1 MALLPVVPWIRRFVP
16 ALGVG
21 CRRTQ
26 EAAISTVTIIVVVI
40 WNALLLVALATML
53 VRHERLLQW
62 ITQLDGQQGLGRV
75 ASGEDGWAA
84 FLKEHPEL
92 TDP

>member
-1 MALLPVVPWIRRFVP
+1 MHTFSGRWQP
-16 ALGVG
+16 
-21 CRRTQ
+21 
-26 EAAISTVTIIVVVI
+26 
-40 WNALLLVALATML
+40 L

-75 ASGEDGWAA
+75 ASGDDDWAA

-92 TDP
+92 TDR